1 MFLKFKSLSFV
12 VKAFLFTSEIKKMY
26 KILLVEDQFINQKL
40 MKNVLEKGGYEV
52 TTASDGETALDLLSK
67 NKFDIILMDIQMPEL
82 NGYEVSKKFREMEK
96 ISGQRTPI
104 LAMTANS
111 LAGDR
116 EKSLDSGMDDYI
128 AKPLNMTDI
137 AARIEA
143 LIKKQ

>member
-1 MFLKFKSLSFV
+1 
-12 VKAFLFTSEIKKMY
+12 MY

-52 TTASDGETALDLLSK
+52 MAASDGETALDLLSK

-82 NGYEVSKKFREMEK
+82 NGYEVAKRFREMEK
-96 ISGQRTPI
+96 ISGERTPI

-116 EKSLDSGMDDYI
+116 EKSLQSGMDDYI
-128 AKPLNMTDI
+128 AKPLNMVDI
-137 AARIEA
+137 RARIEA
-143 LIKKQ
+143 LIKANN

>member
-1 MFLKFKSLSFV
+1 MLTIPKIL
-12 VKAFLFTSEIKKMY
+12 

-40 MKNVLEKGGYEV
+40 MKNVLEKSGYEV
-52 TTASDGETALDLLSK
+52 TAASDGESALDLLSK

-82 NGYEVSKKFREMEK
+82 NGYEVAKKFREMEK
-96 ISGQRTPI
+96 ISGERTPI

-128 AKPLNMTDI
+128 AKPLNMTEI
-137 AARIEA
+137 NARIEA
-143 LIKKQ
+143 LIKNNSTL

>member
-1 MFLKFKSLSFV
+1 M
-12 VKAFLFTSEIKKMY
+12 

-52 TTASDGETALDLLSK
+52 TPASDGESALKLLSE
-67 NKFDIILMDIQMPEL
+67 NKYDIILMDIQMPEL
-82 NGYEVSKKFREMEK
+82 NGYEVAKKFRQMEK
-96 ISGQRTPI
+96 VSGEYTPI

-128 AKPLNMTDI
+128 AKPLNMVEI
-137 AARIEA
+137 NSRIEA
-143 LIKKQ
+143 LLKKNK

>member
-1 MFLKFKSLSFV
+1 
-12 VKAFLFTSEIKKMY
+12 MY

-52 TTASDGETALDLLSK
+52 TGIGDGESALELLRN
-67 NKFDIILMDIQMPEL
+67 NKYDIILMDIQMPEL
-82 NGYEVSKKFREMEK
+82 NGYEVAKRFRDMEK
-96 ISGQRTPI
+96 ESGSFTPI

-116 EKSLDSGMDDYI
+116 EKSLESGMDDYI

-137 AARIEA
+137 NARIVA
-143 LIKKQ
+143 LLKK

>member
-1 MFLKFKSLSFV
+1 M
-12 VKAFLFTSEIKKMY
+12 

-52 TTASDGETALDLLSK
+52 IPASDGESALKLLSE
-67 NKFDIILMDIQMPEL
+67 NKYDIILMDIQMPEL
-82 NGYEVSKKFREMEK
+82 NGYEVAKKFREMEK
-96 ISGQRTPI
+96 VSGEYTPI

-128 AKPLNMTDI
+128 AKPLNMVEI
-137 AARIEA
+137 NSRIEA
-143 LIKKQ
+143 LLKKNK